1 MKKISGIF
9 FTFLLQ
15 VLSLVLLQNGSK
27 YIVRC
32 SPSSYTVHHFFED
45 MIYGVMNERISHE
58 KHFFYCNLPCNTQL
72 NSATFSPTLLKY
84 GKYHCQT
91 SSSLDWNE
99 IHFEKRRS
107 MRLFAVSERLR
118 FSTLISPKIHH
129 PMPHAI
135 RWHKDGC
142 GEWVDSSDD
151 EGRSSNTT
159 YREEKDVV
167 DVRMKNKKEMKAQE
181 ISLRSFH
188 AYKIFTK
195 I

>member
-1 MKKISGIF
+1 
-9 FTFLLQ
+9 
-15 VLSLVLLQNGSK
+15 
-27 YIVRC
+27 
-32 SPSSYTVHHFFED
+32 
-45 MIYGVMNERISHE
+45 
-58 KHFFYCNLPCNTQL
+58 
-72 NSATFSPTLLKY
+72 
-84 GKYHCQT
+84 
-91 SSSLDWNE
+91 
-99 IHFEKRRS
+99 
-107 MRLFAVSERLR
+107 
-118 FSTLISPKIHH
+118 
-129 PMPHAI
+129 MPHAI